1 MKFNFNNNKYILT
14 RPRLIPLIAFL
25 LALCILLSLS
35 SWQVKRLKWKTGLIN
50 ERITK
55 FESEII
61 PLENFKGG
69 DIEEFQRINVVGALQ
84 NRYELFMPALSKN
97 GNNGYHILTILK
109 TRDRN
114 IIYDTGWIPL
124 NKKEIENRKE
134 NLIIGEQNFNAVI
147 RLPGR
152 KGRFQPDN
160 DLEDNFWFFVD
171 PEQIEKFTKLQ
182 VEKDFYLE
190 AINNG
195 PNGFPLGNQTRIY
208 LRNNHLQYALT
219 WLMISFGLI
228 GVFVAANIKKVKK

>member
-1 MKFNFNNNKYILT
+1 MKFNFNNKKYTIT
-14 RPRLIPLIAFL
+14 RPRFIPLIAFL
-25 LALCILLSLS
+25 SALSILLSLS
-35 SWQVKRLKWKTGLIN
+35 SWQFKRLKWKTGLIN

-61 PLENFKGG
+61 PLENLKNK
-69 DIEEFQRINVVGALQ
+69 DIEEFQRIKVTGVLQ
-84 NRYELFMPALSKN
+84 NKYELFMPALSKN

-134 NLIIGEQNFNAVI
+134 NLILGEQNFNAVI

-160 DLEDNFWFFVD
+160 DLEDNFWFFVA
-171 PEQIEKFTKLQ
+171 PQQIEEFTELK
-182 VEKDFYLE
+182 VEKNFYLE

-208 LRNNHLQYALT
+208 LRNNHLQYAIT
-219 WLMISFGLI
+219 WILIAFGLI
-228 GVFVAANIKKVKK
+228 GVFLSANVRKK

>member
-1 MKFNFNNNKYILT
+1 MKFNFNNKKYTVT
-14 RPRLIPLIAFL
+14 RPRFIPLIAFL
-25 LALCILLSLS
+25 SALSILLSLS
-35 SWQVKRLKWKTGLIN
+35 SWQFKRLKWKTGLIN

-61 PLENFKGG
+61 PLENFKNT
-69 DIEEFQRINVVGALQ
+69 DIEEFQRIKVTGVLQ
-84 NRYELFMPALSKN
+84 NKYELFMPALSKN

-160 DLEDNFWFFVD
+160 DLEDNFWFFVA
-171 PEQIEKFTKLQ
+171 PQQIEEFTELK
-182 VEKDFYLE
+182 VEKNFYLE

-219 WLMISFGLI
+219 WLMIALGLI